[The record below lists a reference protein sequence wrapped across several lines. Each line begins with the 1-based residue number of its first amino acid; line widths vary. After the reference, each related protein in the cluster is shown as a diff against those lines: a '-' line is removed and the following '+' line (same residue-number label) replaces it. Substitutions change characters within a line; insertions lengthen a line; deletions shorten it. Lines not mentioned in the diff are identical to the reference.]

1 MANKAV
7 HLEYE
12 IDGQP
17 IPFLLYKEWRKSVRF
32 ALGKKGVL
40 IRLPKY
46 YTKGQII
53 NEVERAVE
61 WVASLKLNKPAIL
74 DKYLVKQYQS
84 GDLVE
89 IYGHTYTIDIQNTNG
104 GQKYSRARLKNGV
117 IRIKLA
123 EDDPLLQPKTISTL
137 LSRVV
142 SQDNL
147 PRIKRRVYELNHLYF
162 QKPINEVRLK
172 YNTSN
177 WGSCST
183 QGNINLSSRLLFAPL
198 DVQDYVIIHEL
209 AHLIEHNHS
218 SRFWKLVADAMPD
231 YKEKEQWL
239 KVNGN
244 LCNY

>member
-1 MANKAV
+1 MASKAV
-7 HLEYE
+7 HLEFE

-17 IPFLLYKEWRKSVRF
+17 IPFLLHREWRKSVRF

-40 IRLPKY
+40 IRLPRY
-46 YTKGQII
+46 YTKTQVSSELQKAID
-53 NEVERAVE
+53 
-61 WVASLKLNKPAIL
+61 WVASLKINKPDIL
-74 DKYLVKQYQS
+74 ERYQLRRYQS
-84 GDLVE
+84 GDLIE
-89 IYGHTYTIDIQNTNG
+89 IYGHTYVIQLEDVRG
-104 GQKYSRARLKNGV
+104 DQKYSRARLKSGV
-117 IRIKLA
+117 IHIKLA
-123 EDDPLLQPKTISTL
+123 EDDPILLPQTISTL

-147 PRIKRRVYELNHLYF
+147 PRIKRRVDELNHLHF
-162 QKPINEVRLK
+162 QKHIKDVRLK

-183 QGNINLSSRLLFAPL
+183 RGNINLSSRLLFAPL

-218 SRFWKLVADAMPD
+218 SRFWNLVEDAMPN
-231 YKEKEQWL
+231 YKEKERWL

>member
-1 MANKAV
+1 MANKAAL
-7 HLEYE
+7 LEYE

-17 IPFLLYKEWRKSVRF
+17 IPFLVYREWRQSVRY
-32 ALGKKGVL
+32 AIGKKGIL

-46 YTKGQII
+46 YTKSMVRGELQK
-53 NEVERAVE
+53 AVE
-61 WVASLKLNKPAIL
+61 WVAALKVDKPNIL
-74 DKYLVKQYQS
+74 DRYLSKRYQS

-89 IYGHTYTIDIQNTNG
+89 IYGKTYTLHIDDVTG
-104 GQKYSRARLKNGV
+104 AQKYSRARLKQGTIYV
-117 IRIKLA
+117 KLA
-123 EDDPLLQPKTISTL
+123 ESDPALRPKTISTL

-147 PRIKRRVYELNHLYF
+147 PRIKRRVNELNHQYF
-162 QKPINEVRLK
+162 QKPLKDVRLK

-183 QGNINLSSRLLFAPL
+183 KGNINLSSRLLFAPP

-218 SRFWKLVADAMPD
+218 ARFWKLVSDAMPD
-231 YKEKEQWL
+231 YKMKERWL
-239 KVNGN
+239 KENGSQ
-244 LCNY
+244 CHY